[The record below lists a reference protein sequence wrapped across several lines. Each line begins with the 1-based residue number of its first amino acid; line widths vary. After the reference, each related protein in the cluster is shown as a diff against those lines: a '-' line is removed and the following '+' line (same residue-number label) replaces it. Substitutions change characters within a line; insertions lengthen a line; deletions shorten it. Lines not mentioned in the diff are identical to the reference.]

1 MILQELWGQYLA
13 KTMPALTV
21 WGVPLVCLQMLGGLP
36 PLFSLAQAVRR
47 QNGFD
52 RLLICLTPGIFIVT
66 VAIVQPLFFGSFLG
80 AGFPWAAELKQF
92 LFQPRFFQLT
102 MAVVLVFGL
111 LTLLYKR
118 LEQVRQ
124 GADFS
129 AGLFWAATGA
139 ELFAALCLLV
149 LSTDYFLHGGQ
160 LFASLSG
167 QAVKWLVYGLFLVL
181 YKIGVLLLCLIW
193 RLLFSERSGRLQ
205 NPQQQ
210 KAASWRVKGL
220 GWLMFAG
227 LWQFAVVGGLRR
239 DGDDYAWAEFIVGF
253 MVLLAIL
260 CFVFSFWPRK
270 RDE

>member
-1 MILQELWGQYLA
+1 
-13 KTMPALTV
+13 
-21 WGVPLVCLQMLGGLP
+21 
-36 PLFSLAQAVRR
+36 
-47 QNGFD
+47 
-52 RLLICLTPGIFIVT
+52 
-66 VAIVQPLFFGSFLG
+66 
-80 AGFPWAAELKQF
+80 
-92 LFQPRFFQLT
+92 

-139 ELFAALCLLV
+139 ELFAAFCLLV
-149 LSTDYFLHGGQ
+149 LSTDYFLHDGQ

-193 RLLFSERSGRLQ
+193 RLLFSERCGRFQ

-220 GWLMFAG
+220 GRLMFAG

-260 CFVFSFWPRK
+260 CFVFSFGPRK